1 MNCYKQLE
9 FISLLWIVLP
19 IYPVDG
25 NNISSLMGIGS
36 ELTNHYLEKPTNGQS
51 LVDDYIHIEIQVS
64 RLFLSNWEYPIE
76 ELYNR
81 SETKNISKT
90 IMERFPLL
98 KYYLTGVQIFFLRLF
113 TGEFQ
118 VEVTAPK
125 DKDYKDQVRALQD
138 QHEKYNQT
146 LRRWRQLMAQLIKYK
161 FNTSAKIMPEK
172 SSPKPKIP
180 SYPTSVRPKY
190 YDIMTKKSNGNSKE
204 NYDMEHRSGSDN
216 SIFSIY
222 QKAFILS
229 LLDEPRVIRFYIQEI
244 FRLSN
249 ILMNH
254 THYVML

>member
-1 MNCYKQLE
+1 MNWYKKLE
-9 FISLLWIVLP
+9 FITLFWIVLP

-81 SETKNISKT
+81 SDTKNISKT

-113 TGEFQ
+113 TGDFQ

-125 DKDYKDQVRALQD
+125 DKDYKDQTFVVLFGLNPDLLQ
-138 QHEKYNQT
+138 QPFPGILVSKLLSC
-146 LRRWRQLMAQLIKYK
+146 LRK
-161 FNTSAKIMPEK
+161 F
-172 SSPKPKIP
+172 
-180 SYPTSVRPKY
+180 
-190 YDIMTKKSNGNSKE
+190 
-204 NYDMEHRSGSDN
+204 
-216 SIFSIY
+216 
-222 QKAFILS
+222 LS
-229 LLDEPRVIRFYIQEI
+229 
-244 FRLSN
+244 
-249 ILMNH
+249 
-254 THYVML
+254 